1 MPPTSPRILSGCR
14 PGLLDPTQPQRL
26 LRYSTSQISFAS
38 FNPLAATSQADLPDF
53 RKLSLQEELYNA
65 KRVVIET
72 NASGESFWRFVPRAH
87 LDEGVLDEGTWPR
100 VVNLC
105 GRVNERELVQL
116 SQDQWDIYKLDSF
129 YECRVCLPPTYTII
143 SIAPPKPSPPS
154 HLPNGKR
161 HLSPALDN
169 APPPSNHPRTSDD
182 ALLSEEEDE
191 VEDMIVDDEPAPP
204 PRRAKSAVPRRE
216 DMLKKRNER
225 RDKNSQRE
233 DKLSS
238 PTQPPFDFTGYA
250 PVPTTPTPKV
260 KRKGTTYASILS
272 TIIDYLWT
280 VHNVFE
286 SLTTPPDRD
295 YSESSEQARRQTAT
309 YEHVSW
315 TKRNRTVSPAEARRH
330 LDHSKTTRQRKKE
343 EKIRAQMRQH
353 NQRFQSEL
361 MPDIYDELARKHA
374 SLSPER
380 HFYHPETYPEII
392 EEDPE
397 GLQEEGNSFG
407 EGDERAEREASIAA
421 SRAKLADLEADR
433 PLWEAAASARML
445 REEAEAEAHRAKVE
459 ARRQAEESRMAEQ
472 RAEKARRR
480 ESEARA
486 REDAARRD
494 REAAEQLEYAWQQR
508 EARWNTGY
516 WTIARAIARYK
527 EYSELFDA
535 MKFSADPLE
544 FRKVP
549 WPVRTRP
556 SELSTEDID
565 WTEVEAFFAEAKT
578 TMRLAEYREFVE
590 RSHRRFHPDR
600 WRSRGALNSVVDEVA
615 RSYMEVAANTVA
627 QALTPLWR
635 EVKR

>member
-1 MPPTSPRILSGCR
+1 MPPKSPRILSGSR

-72 NASGESFWRFVPRAH
+72 NASGGSFWRFVPRAY
-87 LDEGVLDEGTWPR
+87 LDEGVMDEGAWPR

-105 GRVNERELVQL
+105 GELVQL

-129 YECRVCLPPTYTII
+129 YECRVCLPPAFTII
-143 SIAPPKPSPPS
+143 SIAPPKPAPPS

-169 APPPSNHPRTSDD
+169 APPPSNHARTTDD

-216 DMLKKRNER
+216 DMLKKRNDR

-233 DKLSS
+233 EQLSS

-250 PVPTTPTPKV
+250 PAPTTPSPTA
-260 KRKGTTYASILS
+260 KRK
-272 TIIDYLWT
+272 

-286 SLTTPPDRD
+286 SLTTPPDPD
-295 YSESSEQARRQTAT
+295 YSESPDKQGRRQTAT

-330 LDHSKTTRQRKKE
+330 LNHSKTTRQRKKE
-343 EKIRAQMRQH
+343 EKIRAQMHQH

-380 HFYHPETYPEII
+380 SFFYHPKTHTETYPETI
-392 EEDPE
+392 EEEPE
-397 GLQEEGNSFG
+397 DVQVNGNYFEER
-407 EGDERAEREASIAA
+407 DERAQREASIAA

-433 PLWEAAASARML
+433 PLWEAAASARKL
-445 REEAEAEAHRAKVE
+445 REQAEAEAHRAKVE
-459 ARRQAEESRMAEQ
+459 ARRQAEESRMAEE

-516 WTIARAIARYK
+516 WTITRAIARYK

-535 MKFSADPLE
+535 MKFSVDPLE

-549 WPVRTRP
+549 WPVRKRP

-578 TMRLAEYREFVE
+578 TMRLGEYREFVE
-590 RSHRRFHPDR
+590 KSHRRFHPDR
-600 WRSRGALNSVVDEVA
+600 WRSRGALNSVMDEVS
-615 RSYMEVAANTVA
+615 RSCMEVAANTVA